1 MKLVKRYDYESSV
14 NAKTEI
20 TPEGFLKV
28 MARATRV
35 GVLKYKQ
42 MDGTI
47 VRELRHPDEVF
58 KPESMASLALKPFTS
73 KHPPGL
79 LDSETASMYQV
90 GMTGET
96 ITIDDNKFLSVMCCI
111 TDKRAIAD
119 AENGKMVEVSPGY
132 VCELDF
138 TPGVYDGEEY
148 DAVQRNIRYNHLAQV
163 TKGRS
168 GPEVRLRLDSDDAI
182 HMGLN
187 SEGETKMKIK
197 LDGKDFEV
205 SDEIGKALE
214 KHLDGMKK
222 ELEEEMDEKAK
233 KDAAGGK
240 AELEKV
246 AKEKEK
252 SDARAD
258 GLEAEL
264 EKVKKERTDSVPSS
278 ESIRKAVK
286 ERAALERVA
295 EAAGVEKFD
304 EMNDLDLKKAVIVA
318 QQPEAKLDGKSEDY
332 VSARFDVAAEAVSGA
347 DEKARK
353 LGEKITKDKR
363 TSEVM
368 DADEARQK
376 MIERNRGLW
385 KTPAKAE

>member
-1 MKLVKRYDYESSV
+1 MKLVKRYDYESTV
-14 NAKTEI
+14 TAQPEM

-58 KPESMASLALKPFTS
+58 KPESMATLALKPMTNR
-73 KHPPGL
+73 HPSTL
-79 LDSETASMYQV
+79 LDSETASMYQT

-96 ITIDDNKFLSVMCCI
+96 VKIADNKFLEVLCVI

-119 AENGKMVEVSPGY
+119 AESEKAVEVSPGY

-138 TPGVYDGEEY
+138 TPGTYDGEEY
-148 DAVQRNIRYNHLAQV
+148 DAIQRNIRYNHLAQV
-163 TKGRS
+163 KKGRS
-168 GPEVRLRLDSDDAI
+168 GPEVRLRMDSADDAVR
-182 HMGLN
+182 MDLN
-187 SEGETKMKIK
+187 QEKETKKMKMK
-197 LDGKDFEV
+197 LNGKDYEMDDEV
-205 SDEIGKALE
+205 GQAVKE
-214 KHLDGMKK
+214 HLKNEARK
-222 ELEEEMDEKAK
+222 VKEEMDEQMK

-252 SDARAD
+252 AEAKADALD
-258 GLEAEL
+258 AEI
-264 EKVKKERTDSVPSS
+264 KKLKAERTDAADPKVLR
-278 ESIRKAVK
+278 EAVK
-286 ERAALERVA
+286 ARVALEKIA

-304 EMNDLDLKKAVIVA
+304 AMEDLELKKAVIKA
-318 QQPEAKLDGKSEDY
+318 DDADFSLEGKSEAY
-332 VSARFDVAAEAVSGA
+332 IEARFDMAAESIKSA
-347 DEKARK
+347 DDSAKK
-353 LGEKITKDKR
+353 LGEKITKGAR
-363 TSEVM
+363 ETEVM
-368 DADEARQK
+368 DAEDARQK

-385 KTPAKAE
+385 KNEEKK